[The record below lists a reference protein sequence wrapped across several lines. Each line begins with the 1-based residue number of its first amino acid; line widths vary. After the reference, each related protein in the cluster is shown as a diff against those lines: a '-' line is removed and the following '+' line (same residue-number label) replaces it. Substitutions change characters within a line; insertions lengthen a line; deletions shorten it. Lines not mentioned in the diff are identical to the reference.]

1 MCVNCSG
8 SAHAR
13 QVATFESLTP
23 NVVKRHEELQK
34 IYSHYDPDVKVNIP
48 DPTLANLGKGMCDA
62 DSSKEGEDA
71 VRTIF
76 KTTLMRPDSG
86 LSIVS
91 KPQKGQEEDNVAPSN
106 HACSSAPH
114 ELLSGD
120 RMPDI
125 QWLFRRP
132 PTPYTG
138 VMQKVLE
145 SGYGTKHSMRRMLEA
160 FQSVDADKVSH
171 SPPQTPQHIDSQKP
185 FKIITFRGLPLP
197 PPPQSRA
204 NLKRLLTII
213 QSDWDLRRKGG
224 VMKGEEG
231 GMVPVVP
238 IPRKPSV
245 ALKHRDRVALAEAAA
260 SGTLKITL
268 ASLGLAMSSQGALVR
283 AGTEIELAAD
293 GDADF
298 EFCNSAASEK
308 DTLRVNTSHTTSL
321 SGPHDADEAAKSVSR
336 EQLPPH
342 DTMSSHVSM
351 LVPGDTV
358 ATPDNRAGKGYFKT
372 IGRRPNSDFACVSRP
387 LSALAKLGSGHK
399 DVQKLP
405 HRVKSGAMPPR
416 APPCPE
422 EDTAI
427 YWQSKNVVLC
437 HAVSRH
443 HYAAHLV
450 LAGFHEKLLKPNRSK
465 DLATE
470 LRPAPNSPGSLLSR
484 PSSVTCMRT
493 QAPLKDAAP
502 NLLSASTT
510 RPSSSLSLQRESVDL
525 TKGVS
530 FHMMHPAT
538 EALIQQATDK
548 VDSSKHMAVGAAPAI
563 SSSMWIPTLSHF
575 GTSRCKIPGMHAKS
589 KKNGQEKLQIA
600 QPSVLPQQNPSRPH
614 LPFDKM
620 GDLLY
625 SSPLNSPVAKL
636 SSRSE
641 CQPAV

>member
-1 MCVNCSG
+1 VDCSG
-8 SAHAR
+8 SADAR

-48 DPTLANLGKGMCDA
+48 DPTLANLGKGTCDA

-76 KTTLMRPDSG
+76 KTTLMRPDTG

-91 KPQKGQEEDNVAPSN
+91 KPQKGQEEDDVTPSN

-114 ELLSGD
+114 ELLSGE

-171 SPPQTPQHIDSQKP
+171 GPSQTPEHIDSQKP

-224 VMKGEEG
+224 LIKGEEG

-293 GDADF
+293 EDAEF
-298 EFCNSAASEK
+298 EFCNSASSE
-308 DTLRVNTSHTTSL
+308 TGTSRVNASRTTSL
-321 SGPHDADEAAKSVSR
+321 SGPHDADEATKSVSQ
-336 EQLPPH
+336 EEFPPL
-342 DTMSSHVSM
+342 DTISSHVSM
-351 LVPGDTV
+351 LVPVDSA
-358 ATPDNRAGKGYFKT
+358 ATPDSRAGKGFFKT
-372 IGRRPNSDFACVSRP
+372 VGRRPNSDFACVSRP
-387 LSALAKLGSGHK
+387 ISALAKLGSGHK

-405 HRVKSGAMPPR
+405 HHVKSGAMPPR
-416 APPCPE
+416 APPRPE
-422 EDTAI
+422 EDTAL
-427 YWQSKNVVLC
+427 YWQSKNVVF
-437 HAVSRH
+437 HH

-484 PSSVTCMRT
+484 PSSVTCMST
-493 QAPLKDAAP
+493 QAPLKEAAP

-538 EALIQQATDK
+538 EALIQQATGK
-548 VDSSKHMAVGAAPAI
+548 VDSSKHMAVGLAPDI
-563 SSSMWIPTLSHF
+563 SSSMWIPSLSHF
-575 GTSRCKIPGMHAKS
+575 GTSICKIPGMHAKS

-600 QPSVLPQQNPSRPH
+600 QPSFLPQQKPTLPH
-614 LPFDKM
+614 LPVGKM

-641 CQPAV
+641 CKPAV